1 MTNLIGTPYRV
12 GKWQTNTTSSS
23 MFLLSRARVSS
34 ISTKQRSLLLL
45 PLSTFQRQHHG
56 TTKKIETAI
65 YEIGAMFN
73 KAARS
78 SSNSPLRRSATPRKR
93 KNLDSQAN
101 SSNKVTTR
109 SRRGK
114 IVAPF
119 KTVNDESSNNQQG
132 LTLEVPTT
140 MRLLFLNPSLQNQ
153 RRSNE
158 ELRFRRR
165 EQFNTSDNSSHQYLR
180 R

>member
-1 MTNLIGTPYRV
+1 MADEYDIILNVP
-12 GKWQTNTTSSS
+12 
-23 MFLLSRARVSS
+23 LSRARVSS
-34 ISTKQRSLLLL
+34 ISTQQLSLLLL

-56 TTKKIETAI
+56 T
-65 YEIGAMFN
+65 
-73 KAARS
+73 
-78 SSNSPLRRSATPRKR
+78 LRRSATPSRR

-101 SSNKVTTR
+101 SSDKVTTR

-180 R
+180 S